1 MIHIDGS
8 SDGTDSIPGV
18 ETTPIIIATIVPLS
32 CVVSFVI
39 GVLVGAVVHYCTVR
53 KKRAVALSD
62 DLNQPMEQ
70 SNALYEDVTDFQ
82 NPENIGVNE
91 NAAYNLRTIAGGED
105 TQSQNDDTLSYYCN

>member
-1 MIHIDGS
+1 MIHISGS
-8 SDGTDSIPGV
+8 NNGNESTPGV
-18 ETTPIIIATIVPLS
+18 ETTTIITAIIVPLS
-32 CVVSFVI
+32 CVVSFII
-39 GVLVGAVVHYCTVR
+39 GVLVGAGVHYCAVR
-53 KKRAVALSD
+53 KKHAVTLSD

-91 NAAYNLRTIAGGED
+91 NIAYNLHSIAVGED